1 MSLIGFNSHSAIEN
15 TPGVPHIALM
25 LRFRGGDNRNR
36 PVCGEEMNNCGYG
49 LLEDWCHDEGVPT
62 VKAIV
67 YDHTGD
73 PSVLHL
79 VDREATDPGP
89 GEVRVR
95 VIVSGVNP
103 TDWKSRR
110 GSRPGDA
117 LPFAEVV
124 PNQDGAGVV
133 DALGSGV
140 SGFAVGDRVWL
151 TLAAHQRASGGSA
164 QELTVLPAERVH
176 PLPDSA
182 SFELGASLGV
192 PAVTAHRALTVA
204 EDGPSRLARGAL
216 AGKIVL
222 VAGGAGA
229 VGHAAIQLARWA
241 GATVI
246 TTVSSAE
253 KAVLASAAGAHH
265 VVNYRESDAAAEIR
279 RLAPEGVDLIAEVA
293 PAQNAGLDLAVIRNR
308 GSIAVYANN
317 GGDTFPL
324 DVRRHF
330 ALNVRYQFL
339 LLYTVGTE
347 ALDAAAED
355 VTAAVRDG
363 ALPVGEGAG
372 LPLHWFDLAH
382 TADAHAAVENGAV
395 GKVLVRIG
403 KG

>member
-1 MSLIGFNSHSAIEN
+1 M
-15 TPGVPHIALM
+15 
-25 LRFRGGDNRNR
+25 
-36 PVCGEEMNNCGYG
+36 
-49 LLEDWCHDEGVPT
+49 
-62 VKAIV
+62 KAIV
-67 YDHTGD
+67 YSRTGD
-73 PSVLHL
+73 PSVLNL
-79 VDREATDPGP
+79 VDREVPEPGP
-89 GEVRVR
+89 GEVRIR
-95 VIVSGVNP
+95 VVYSGVNP

-110 GSRPGDA
+110 GSRPGES
-117 LPFAEVV
+117 LTFAEIV

-133 DALGSGV
+133 DKVGPGV
-140 SGFAVGDRVWL
+140 SGLDVGDRVWL
-151 TLAAHQRASGGSA
+151 TLAAHQLASGGTA
-164 QELTVLPAERVH
+164 QEFTVLPANRVH

-204 EDGPSRLARGAL
+204 EDGPSRLAPGAL
-216 AGKIVL
+216 SGKVVL

-253 KAVLASAAGAHH
+253 KAALATAAGAHQ
-265 VVNYRESDAAAEIR
+265 VVNYRDSDAAAEIR
-279 RLAPEGVDLIAEVA
+279 RFSPDGVDLIVEVA

-317 GGDTFPL
+317 GGDTFML

-339 LLYTVGTE
+339 LLYTVGQS

-355 VTAAVRDG
+355 VSAAVRDG
-363 ALPVGEGAG
+363 ALAVGEEAG
-372 LPLHWFDLAH
+372 LPLRRFDLAH
-382 TADAHAAVENGAV
+382 TADAHAAVEDAAV
-395 GKVLVRIG
+395 GKVLIQVG
-403 KG
+403 EG

>member
-1 MSLIGFNSHSAIEN
+1 M
-15 TPGVPHIALM
+15 
-25 LRFRGGDNRNR
+25 
-36 PVCGEEMNNCGYG
+36 
-49 LLEDWCHDEGVPT
+49 
-62 VKAIV
+62 KAIV
-67 YDHTGD
+67 YSHTGD
-73 PSVLHL
+73 PSVLNL
-79 VDREATDPGP
+79 VDREVPEPGP
-89 GEVRVR
+89 GEVRIR
-95 VIVSGVNP
+95 VVYSGVNP

-110 GSRPGDA
+110 GSRPGES
-117 LPFAEVV
+117 LTFAEIV

-133 DALGSGV
+133 DKVGPGV
-140 SGFAVGDRVWL
+140 SGLEVGDRVWL
-151 TLAAHQRASGGSA
+151 SLAAHQLASGGTA
-164 QELTVLPAERVH
+164 QEFTVLPTNRVH

-204 EDGPSRLARGAL
+204 EDGPSRLAPGAL
-216 AGKIVL
+216 SGKVVL

-253 KAVLASAAGAHH
+253 KAALATAAGAHQ
-265 VVNYRESDAAAEIR
+265 VVNYRDSDAAAEIR
-279 RLAPEGVDLIAEVA
+279 RFSPDGVDLIVEVA

-317 GGDTFPL
+317 GGDTFML

-339 LLYTVGTE
+339 LLYTVGQS

-355 VTAAVRDG
+355 VSAAVRDG
-363 ALPVGEGAG
+363 ALAVGEEAG
-372 LPLHWFDLAH
+372 LPLRRFDLAH
-382 TADAHAAVENGAV
+382 TADAHAAVEDAAV
-395 GKVLVRIG
+395 GKVLIQVG
-403 KG
+403 EG